1 MFPIHSAHLVWLP
14 LSSRRGRNPAQSGPP
29 GHPWLLSV
37 CLATAWRRLWRSG
50 AAWRNT
56 SPVPVLTREVI
67 SSLWMWKQRK
77 RTAWASP
84 RVVQRWEGSWL
95 QWAYSDQKGLG
106 VQSRTAEIHRDELQ
120 STNPLLLKFN
130 QWYHHFKCFT
140 ANTQNNRGKMTLNEK
155 KGQET
160 SGGFF
165 GNHRFKSNLLVH
177 LIKSFSDFVWD
188 FKPLSGCLRVPDL
201 SWTTKRAK
209 LDLWRE
215 NRNLKM
221 EAVPE
226 GGGGAASF
234 FRLLLNE
241 VRKMFESERKMW
253 WKKHSDR

>member
-130 QWYHHFKCFT
+130 QWYYS
-140 ANTQNNRGKMTLNEK
+140 QQTLRTTEARWHWTRK
-155 KGQET
+155 KGRKHQVD
-160 SGGFF
+160 FF
-165 GNHRFKSNLLVH
+165 GTIV
-177 LIKSFSDFVWD
+177 
-188 FKPLSGCLRVPDL
+188 LSQ
-201 SWTTKRAK
+201 T
-209 LDLWRE
+209 
-215 NRNLKM
+215 
-221 EAVPE
+221 
-226 GGGGAASF
+226 F
-234 FRLLLNE
+234 
-241 VRKMFESERKMW
+241 
-253 WKKHSDR
+253 